1 MLRIDSI
8 RVRKDRIIVEVVLD
22 EGRLRTTRAL
32 VESLLPAYPH
42 LLEHA
47 CVNEKGETFGAVAY
61 DTAIPHLLEHMVIE
75 EQVRLEGRLEENASP
90 RTYVGKTH
98 WLNRS
103 EPRARI
109 EVSYASDLVA
119 LHAFRIA
126 SECLNAAMVK

>member
-42 LLEHA
+42 LLEHV

-75 EQVRLEGRLEENASP
+75 EQVRLEENASP

-126 SECLNAAMVK
+126 SERLNAAMVK